1 MSTEKKNSTDFKNVL
16 ISLNDDSNDEVS
28 ENEKNESSSGLSK
41 EDKHVKHQV
50 EFTKEVLDIINKK
63 LNELD
68 NNPDRHSK
76 GESLSP
82 GRLQVAPVS
91 TPIDNYEVNGGL

>member
-41 EDKHVKHQV
+41 DKHVKHQV

-91 TPIDNYEVNGGL
+91 TPIDSYEVNGGL